1 MSSAACTGTVDCV
14 YEAHFAVAV
23 TGIDHQVWTA
33 YCFVDTY
40 FGAEDSVDNYD
51 EIDGFGR
58 RPDPLAAGH
67 LHANQPIGEPR
78 AYFFKI
84 FERRMHL
91 VVRNW
96 NAVIDN
102 TKKDIEQYVCAL
114 SQQYFRAFVL
124 HSVACSVSIQREIT

>member
-1 MSSAACTGTVDCV
+1 LDCV
-14 YEAHFAVAV
+14 YEAHLAVAV

-40 FGAEDSVDNYD
+40 FGTEDSVHSYD
-51 EIDGFGR
+51 QIDGIGA
-58 RPDPLAAGH
+58 RPDPLAAGR
-67 LHANQPIGEPR
+67 LDANMPMGDPR

-84 FERRMHL
+84 FEIRMQL

-102 TKKDIEQYVCAL
+102 TKKKIEQYVCTL
-114 SQQYFRAFVL
+114 G
-124 HSVACSVSIQREIT
+124 